1 MARLSWSGTREG
13 RWPFTVLSLCAGLA
27 ATPAPLHAQYS
38 PNCERNGR
46 REFCA
51 YTPGPDSGQG
61 ERDAGRLVF
70 ADHTVYGLQRDEASC
85 RNRGPVRLCKAW
97 ILSPPGSEHPIPAT
111 YRGTAYDGGYRH
123 EYQSARLRLTYTF
136 LD

>member
-1 MARLSWSGTREG
+1 MARLLCSGSRGTT
-13 RWPFTVLSLCAGLA
+13 WCFTALTLCAGLA
-27 ATPAPLHAQYS
+27 ATPSPLQAQYS
-38 PNCERNGR
+38 PHCERNGR
-46 REFCA
+46 PDFCA
-51 YTPGPDSGQG
+51 YTPAPDSGQAQ
-61 ERDAGRLVF
+61 RDAGRLVF